1 MPTKSAITVSLAD
14 LVMYHLQSHAGQ
26 EFSSKELADLIQGT
40 APDWCAKKLHNSKP
54 GINLINQIANEISS
68 RRPLWLQKYPQLQCT
83 DTSPRKFSW
92 VVQPSAA
99 DCDEDASSAASA
111 PDAKQLEADLYPILA
126 HFLRASPDL
135 NPVYPK
141 RIDEKTS
148 SNKLG
153 PKANE
158 WLHPDMVG
166 LENLMSEWTS
176 QVQDCAELAGDQ
188 RARLWSFEVKLKISR
203 SSVRRDYFQAVSN
216 SSWAHFGYLVAAQ
229 VDQDATPELKM
240 LHGLHGIGL
249 VVLNTEN
256 PADSEVRIPARER
269 PATDWVAA
277 NRLAAENKDF
287 LNFTKLVRNYFKTGS
302 ISEKDWDIPKSYPA
316 GE

>member
-1 MPTKSAITVSLAD
+1 MPAKTATTASLMD
-14 LVMYHLQSHAGQ
+14 LVVGLLKSHPEQ
-26 EFSSKELADLIQGT
+26 EFASKELAEMILVSE
-40 APDWCAKKLHNSKP
+40 PEWCAKKLLNSKP
-54 GINLINQIANEISS
+54 GVKLIEQIPNEISS
-68 RRPLWLQKYPQLQCT
+68 RRPLWLQRLPQLQCT

-92 VVQPSAA
+92 HALPSAYS
-99 DCDEDASSAASA
+99 DEEVATSVMA
-111 PDAKQLEADLYPILA
+111 PDVKLLEADLYPILA
-126 HFLRASPDL
+126 HFLRASPDQ

-166 LENLMSEWTS
+166 LENLMSGWTS
-176 QVQDCAELAGDQ
+176 QIQECAELAGDQ
-188 RARLWSFEVKLKISR
+188 RARLWSFEVKLRVTR

-229 VDQDATPELKM
+229 VDPDAAPELKM

-249 VVLNTEN
+249 MVLNTEN
-256 PADSEVRIPARER
+256 PAESEVRIPARAR
-269 PATDWVAA
+269 PVTDWVAA
-277 NRLAAENKDF
+277 NRLAEENKDF
-287 LNFTKLVRNYFKTGS
+287 QNFTKLTRNYFKTGS
-302 ISEKDWDIPKSYPA
+302 ISEKDWDIPKSYPI
-316 GE
+316 EE